1 MMAEPKKA
9 PIVWKRKYMGNF
21 LQRSLPSRHRAKVT
35 AGFRWPPVNGR
46 RNSQGP
52 GHVSQLTKNLKPKCQ
67 SVLCWFFLIKQ
78 IKINMRNWTGTFQR
92 YHFVY
97 LIPGHTLG
105 YPRWPQSRKQ
115 SWQWGTFHGFHRS
128 TPAGPQHRSQ
138 TSGGKDN
145 EKQVY
150 CGTPDCIR
158 TPKIVSNVQP
168 QRFER
173 CTFKFNYGIFKILSW
188 ATFFLLFCVL

>member
-1 MMAEPKKA
+1 MATCEWKTQQSRPWTRLTTYKKL
-9 PIVWKRKYMGNF
+9 KKK
-21 LQRSLPSRHRAKVT
+21 QKSLSAKVFCV
-35 AGFRWPPVNGR
+35 G
-46 RNSQGP
+46 
-52 GHVSQLTKNLKPKCQ
+52 
-67 SVLCWFFLIKQ
+67 FFLIKQ

-150 CGTPDCIR
+150 CGIPDCIR
-158 TPKIVSNVQP
+158 TSKIVSNVHLYQG
-168 QRFER
+168 
-173 CTFKFNYGIFKILSW
+173 NDLSDALLNLIMVIFKILSW